1 MNLDTWGEVINGPD
15 TYLDLWSSIL
25 PGKAMLIGW
34 TDGRGTHYDVLFVLG
49 TYSAGHIQRLHP
61 TLVQQM
67 QHSPVLFVSILGLG
81 AFGFAIG
88 DDEALHP
95 EYVAEKLNIGG
106 PPTAEALT
114 VLLNGLK
121 SIYMGKNYETQIKAP
136 EESQRDS
143 EGFEDHKVSPPRY
156 GDRDFS

>member
-34 TDGRGTHYDVLFVLG
+34 TDGRGTHYDVSFVLG
-49 TYSAGHIQRLHP
+49 KYSAGHIQRLHR
-61 TLVQQM
+61 TMVQQM
-67 QHSPVLFVSILGLG
+67 EQSPILFVSILGVG

-88 DDEALHP
+88 EDEALHP

-121 SIYMGKNYETQIKAP
+121 SIYMGKPYETEIKSAQ
-136 EESQRDS
+136 EGQRDS
-143 EGFEDHKVSPPRY
+143 ERPSDDEISPPRY
-156 GDRDFS
+156 WDRDFP